1 MPRLSPIQESFN
13 AGFLG
18 KRVRGRV
25 SSDVYKQGLSEST
38 NWYPLVQG
46 PIRLRAGSEYV
57 SNVDTNNWVAGEAG
71 AAGIR
76 VFTFQRGVDQDSIVE
91 VGADNIR
98 VLGEDGSQVIGG
110 VTDNLLQPVWIQ
122 YLGMTEYWDP
132 DLDKYIFGPD
142 PGRFKRYGFD
152 NGIGSSF
159 GIFLGF
165 RTGCILSAE
174 IDSGTQG
181 FHGPALETAESHPI
195 ILPAGSET
203 LLNEIKLTVNP
214 NFVPANYALD
224 PKVRVSV
231 GTTKG
236 GNDVFTSDITLG
248 PPWTPAEVTLN
259 FTPGVGNNTLY
270 FSVGLVFT
278 GAGSPILFNPNDW
291 GDSGNNMTVSVSKMS
306 WVAPLAGGSGT
317 GVSFTS
323 PYTAAQMECLQY
335 CMDPGEQVAYFFHPE
350 VEPRRLRLNNGEWT
364 FEALST
370 ITQPTA
376 FQAPTPNNWAVG
388 NHPAC
393 GCFHEGRLVMGGS
406 TVDPG
411 TIWGSASGDYQ
422 DFNNVT
428 PAGKDDAYLFPLST
442 AGRIKSL
449 TSRKALVINTDISE
463 VVGES
468 FAGVIAYDDFYF
480 PKQTDWGTSCIQPMT
495 VGRDMIF
502 TSNSRRVARTFSDK
516 GDEVNGWDG
525 NEISLLAEEL
535 FDSAVTRMVYL
546 NEPARQACFLLEN
559 GTMAMATYFYEEDVI
574 GWWKYKTA
582 YNDSPDQVDNR
593 IVDITKINTSEG
605 DKLWMVV
612 NRVGFVNTDYP
623 QHELLT
629 FESRS
634 GLQHALD
641 SFVTKVIDPATNVLS
656 GLDIFDD
663 QTVDCIIMRDD
674 PSTAE
679 RSYTVHPPLS
689 VVAGV
694 SSELETWALQD
705 VCVAFV
711 GHFYDNQIKLLPREG
726 VSNRGTSQVSKIR
739 WNKIVLRLSD
749 SAVPLVEGEYPKDRT
764 PATAMGTG
772 EEIVTGDVEYSEL
785 GTGKGDIEVTQDRPL
800 ITEVDAIFGKVTS
813 GEI

>member
-25 SSDVYKQGLSEST
+25 SSDVYKQGLSECT

-46 PIRLRAGSEYV
+46 PIRLRAGSEFV

-110 VTDNLLQPVWIQ
+110 QTDNLLNVVWLQ

-132 DLDKYIFGPD
+132 DLDKYIFGTD

-152 NGIGSSF
+152 NGIGSSL
-159 GIFLGF
+159 GVFLGF
-165 RTGCILSAE
+165 IRGAILSAE
-174 IDSGTQG
+174 ISQSPQG
-181 FHGPALETAESHPI
+181 FHGPALETAASHPI

-203 LLNEIKLTVNP
+203 LLNEIKLTLTPYFLPTVHN
-214 NFVPANYALD
+214 LD

-236 GNDVFTSDITLG
+236 GNDVYTTDL
-248 PPWTPAEVTLN
+248 TPGNLWVDQEVTLN
-259 FTPGVGNNTLY
+259 FTPGVGNNTLF
-270 FSVGLVFT
+270 FSVGLVWT
-278 GAGSPILFNPNDW
+278 GADTIPNYTAPW
-291 GDSGNNMTVSVSKMS
+291 GDTGNSMAVAVSQMS
-306 WVAPLAGGSGT
+306 WIAPLAGGSGT
-317 GVSFTS
+317 GVSFAS
-323 PYTAAQMECLQY
+323 PYTAAQMECLQFI
-335 CMDPGEQVAYFFHPE
+335 MDPGEQVAYFFHPE
-350 VEPRRLRLNNGEWT
+350 VEPRRLRLDNGEWT
-364 FEALST
+364 FEALSA
-370 ITQPTA
+370 ITQPSA
-376 FQAPTPNNWAVG
+376 FQGPTPNNWGVG
-388 NHPAC
+388 NYPAC

-406 TVDPG
+406 PVDPG
-411 TIWGSASGDYQ
+411 TVWGSRSGDYQ

-428 PAGKDDAYLFPLST
+428 PDSKDDPYLFPLST
-442 AGRIKSL
+442 AGRIKCL

-463 VVGES
+463 VIGES

-480 PKQTDWGTSCIQPMT
+480 PKQTDWGTNCIQPMV

-502 TSNSRRVARTFSDK
+502 TSNSRRTVRTFKDK
-516 GDEVNGWDG
+516 GDSENGWDG

-535 FDSAVTRMVYL
+535 FSSQVTRMVYL
-546 NEPARQACFLLEN
+546 NEPARQACFLLDN

-574 GWWKYKTA
+574 GWWKYETA
-582 YNDSPDQVDNR
+582 YNDSPDQIDNR
-593 IVDITKINTSEG
+593 IIDITKINTSEG

-612 NRVGFVNTDYP
+612 NRVGFSDTDYP

-641 SFVTKVIDPATNVLS
+641 THVTRLIDPTVNTISDLA
-656 GLDIFDD
+656 IFND

-674 PSTAE
+674 PVTAE

-694 SSELETWALQD
+694 SSALEPWAQQEA
-705 VCVAFV
+705 CVAFI
-711 GHFYDNQIKLLPREG
+711 GHFYTNQIKLLPREG

-764 PATAMGTG
+764 PATVMGTG